1 MKTLPSLLLLI
12 PLATGL
18 TACDD
23 FSPAALQQQGQGELR
38 WTLDRQSY
46 TKAPEELPDTNDF
59 LLSVTDAN
67 GEVLYEGSYGD
78 SPESLLLSPGN
89 YTVSIVSIPFTS
101 PAFARPQYGDTQVAV
116 IRSGESVTVR
126 LHCTLR
132 NAGIRLNIAPDF
144 LTSFPDGILY
154 VKQDDVKLK
163 YQYNERRIAYLK
175 PGEMSLLLYNYGEFE
190 TLFTRELSA
199 REILT
204 MNISAPSGNGTGS
217 GSISVQTDT
226 TKNWNSGSYTIGGDN
241 SGDTSSPS
249 GNADGAIPVGEASA
263 HIGEEVWLHG
273 YIVGG
278 DLTSA
283 GKNVKTSGITKAT
296 HLALADRSS
305 VTAKASCV
313 AVELPKGPVRDALNL
328 VNHRDLVGTRVY
340 VRGTLVEAYF
350 GTVGLKGTNDFIL
363 K

>member
-190 TLFTRELSA
+190 TLFTQTPQRIGIQGRTPLEGTTPATRPLRRGMPTEPFRSE
-199 REILT
+199 RLPP
-204 MNISAPSGNGTGS
+204 ISGRKCGCTA
-217 GSISVQTDT
+217 ISWAET
-226 TKNWNSGSYTIGGDN
+226 
-241 SGDTSSPS
+241 
-249 GNADGAIPVGEASA
+249 
-263 HIGEEVWLHG
+263 
-273 YIVGG
+273 
-278 DLTSA
+278 
-283 GKNVKTSGITKAT
+283 
-296 HLALADRSS
+296 
-305 VTAKASCV
+305 
-313 AVELPKGPVRDALNL
+313 
-328 VNHRDLVGTRVY
+328 
-340 VRGTLVEAYF
+340 
-350 GTVGLKGTNDFIL
+350 
-363 K
+363 